1 MTFSLVGRCART
13 RMVGVAITTSSIA
26 VGSRCPWVRAGAGA
40 VSTQNVTLPSLGPSI
55 LDCLERGE
63 APEDAV
69 RTLMEREKDRA
80 YRQVVVIDCDGRTAH
95 YTGEKILGTNAV
107 AKGRDAIAAG
117 NLLSTDAVPQAM
129 VEAFEQAGE
138 DRHLAERLLT
148 GLTAGVRR
156 GGEMG
161 PVHSAALLV
170 ASELSWP
177 LVDLR
182 VDWDDEDPVARLSAL
197 WQAYEPQMMDY
208 VSRAL
213 KPASAPSYGVPGD
226 Q

>member
-95 YTGEKILGTNAV
+95 FTGEKILGTNAV
-107 AKGRDAIAAG
+107 AKGRGVIAAG

-138 DRHLAERLLT
+138 DRHLAERLLA

-156 GGEMG
+156 GGEVG

-182 VDWDDEDPVARLSAL
+182 VDWDDEDPVARLNAL

-208 VSRAL
+208 VTRAL
-213 KPASAPSYGVPGD
+213 KPAAAPSYGVPGD